1 MASKVTNSAR
11 RYAVLAAALL
21 ASPAAF
27 GPGWL
32 LGEMQQQ
39 GDSAPTAADG
49 LLFQVTLELAAVDIR
64 ITLQY
69 GDAVE
74 KERAANAAAAATHV
88 SSLTSA
94 WAGSIITIPCYLGLH
109 ARGTL

>member
-1 MASKVTNSAR
+1 MASKVTNSASR
-11 RYAVLAAALL
+11 CAGSSLPL
-21 ASPAAF
+21 
-27 GPGWL
+27 
-32 LGEMQQQ
+32 QQRLDRA
-39 GDSAPTAADG
+39 GYSVTAADG
-49 LLFQVTLELAAVDIR
+49 LLFQVALELAAVGIR

-109 ARGTL
+109 TRGTL